1 MRAVQLL
8 TQATG
13 GPVDHAVDVATELA
27 RRGHDSHVIGPPTPR
42 RDLAV
47 AAGVTWHPLHMTGK
61 RDAAGA
67 AAVARRLVRI
77 RPDVTHLQDRRAGWL
92 GRLLAP
98 ATRRTAVVYTLH
110 GVPDSLADLVAGNAR
125 IAARRPRDRWLYLD
139 AERALARWSG
149 SRVVV
154 PSEAVADYALRHIRL
169 PAERVHVVPNGVDA
183 ESFAPAADRV
193 STGDVRAVWLGL
205 LAPVK
210 RLDLLLDAVARVPG
224 LTLAIAGDG
233 PLRDAVRCRIDEL
246 GLSERVTMLGSVPDP
261 APVLRAADLFVL
273 TSAAENCP
281 LSLLQAMATGLPVV
295 TTAVGG
301 IPEVVRDGVDG
312 LLCPAGDEGAL
323 VTALSAMVADGIRRE
338 RMGASGRARIE
349 SRYAVDHCVDG
360 LLKVYDEAVA
370 CAR

>member
-8 TQATG
+8 TQAAG

-67 AAVARRLVRI
+67 AAVTRRLRRI

-92 GRLLAP
+92 GRLVAP
-98 ATRRTAVVYTLH
+98 AARRAAVVYTLH
-110 GVPDSLADLVAGNAR
+110 GVPDGLADLVVGNAR
-125 IAARRPRDRWLYLD
+125 IVPRRARDRWLYLD

-154 PSEAVADYALRHIRL
+154 PSRAVADYALRHIRL
-169 PAERVHVVPNGVDA
+169 PAERVHVVPNGVDPQL
-183 ESFAPAADRV
+183 FAPAPGRAA
-193 STGDVRAVWLGL
+193 SGEVRAVWLGL

-210 RLDLLLDAVARVPG
+210 RVDLLLDAVARVPG
-224 LTLAIAGDG
+224 LSLTIAGDG
-233 PLRDAVRCRIDEL
+233 PLRDQARHRIDAL
-246 GLSERVTMLGSVPDP
+246 GLADRVAMLGSVADP
-261 APVLRAADLFVL
+261 APVLQAADLFVL

-312 LLCPAGDEGAL
+312 LLCPADDEAAL
-323 VTALSAMVADGIRRE
+323 VTALTAMVADRDRRE

-360 LLKVYDEAVA
+360 LLQVYDEALA